1 MKTLNQQGATECVQ
15 NQDSRGGTL
24 NATRSNM
31 NAITVMREVWPG
43 KSRSKQRS
51 SISVRSN
58 KHVRNNINGSTNTGD
73 VRNCNIAGATG
84 MQ

>member
-1 MKTLNQQGATECVQ
+1 MEAQTPAMSEIVILQEYVQ
-15 NQDSRGGTL
+15 NQESRGGTL
-24 NATRSNM
+24 NA
-31 NAITVMREVWPG
+31 ITIMREVWPG

-73 VRNCNIAGATG
+73 VKNCNIAGATG